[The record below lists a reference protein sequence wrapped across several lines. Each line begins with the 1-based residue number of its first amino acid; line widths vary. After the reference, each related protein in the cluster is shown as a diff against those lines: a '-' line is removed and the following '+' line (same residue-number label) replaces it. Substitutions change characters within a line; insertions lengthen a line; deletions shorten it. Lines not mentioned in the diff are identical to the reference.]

1 MDNSLLSSLLS
12 DSQPGFFGKVRSHGD
27 FVSRRL
33 PATFTEPWDKW
44 LQTLLHVS
52 REQLGPLWLESYLN
66 SPIWRF
72 ALAPGACSTQAWAG
86 ILMPSID
93 KVGRHFPLTIA
104 SRISNSTTLI
114 KLTAETNAW
123 FDQLEA
129 LALSALRNDFVL
141 INFDSTLIQTT
152 TPRMFAES
160 ENGLSNFVNKQGHS
174 DIPEKL
180 DTFQETTPQLSP
192 NVKVALPSNHSL
204 WWINGSQQ
212 TAPCVMVYEGLPT
225 ATSFQAMLNC

>member
-1 MDNSLLSSLLS
+1 
-12 DSQPGFFGKVRSHGD
+12 
-27 FVSRRL
+27 
-33 PATFTEPWDKW
+33 
-44 LQTLLHVS
+44 
-52 REQLGPLWLESYLN
+52 
-66 SPIWRF
+66 
-72 ALAPGACSTQAWAG
+72 
-86 ILMPSID
+86 MPSID

-160 ENGLSNFVNKQGHS
+160 ENGLSDFVNKQGHS

-192 NVKVALPSNHSL
+192 NVKVALPSNRSL